1 MTPSPR
7 VLEAAVVAA
16 IEAVGGDTVAD
27 VAMVEVTPVAVVEKM
42 VRAEG
47 SPFAEKA
54 SPVAVVVVVV
64 PVANRRDHEFVA

>member
-7 VLEAAVVAA
+7 VLVAAVVAA
-16 IEAVGGDTVAD
+16 IEAVGDDTVPD

-54 SPVAVVVVVV
+54 SRVAVVVAVV

>member
-7 VLEAAVVAA
+7 VLEAAVEAA

-47 SPFAEKA
+47 SPFAEKG